1 MQSFCPNNLPLK
13 FDEAYFSNRMAMYCL
28 QCFAVK
34 LNVFNH
40 SVAHTKSFYISHAV
54 RYFFVKQNFIF
65 GLDLGLAGPF
75 RVHEFLVTFVK
86 VLTYVYSTDDR

>member
-40 SVAHTKSFYISHAV
+40 SVAHTKSLYISHAV
-54 RYFFVKQNFIF
+54 SNFYGTEMEIWAGF
-65 GLDLGLAGPF
+65 GPVDITEKKNLGL
-75 RVHEFLVTFVK
+75 
-86 VLTYVYSTDDR
+86 S